1 MTGERNSTLPDL
13 IVRYRAKYDLTQAE
27 FAKLCGVTTQTIGAI
42 EAGRHGTTRLTQAKI
57 IQVLEKG

>member
-1 MTGERNSTLPDL
+1 MGEKLFKLDEW
-13 IVRYRAKYDLTQAE
+13 IVRYRAKYNLTQAE